1 MIDFNSY
8 IIEINLMH
16 AEAKTIAAAYPAY
29 EGKDKGVYD
38 ILGHIT
44 KYWNSG
50 YSVTIEHLDFNK
62 PSILRKHFLA
72 ILRGLNAC
80 PLLFIEK
87 EGVLTLTMLKV
98 ANAVDTK
105 AEPIKTRAG
114 KLTQPYLLDSKGKI
128 VKVVEKSPIKAWSV
142 PVLFEVILQ
151 NNFFCRVLEM
161 ATDYDLEKVQEEVCD
176 RVAKERKQ
184 KYADEHPVVK
194 QKNKEENVKK
204 KKETKKEEETESKK
218 WKRPYI
224 RIVSVPMG
232 GMNKYKK

>member
-8 IIEINLMH
+8 IEEIKQMH
-16 AEAKTIAAAYPAY
+16 TEAKIIADAYPAY
-29 EGKDKGVYD
+29 RGKDKGFYA

-50 YSVTIEHLDFNK
+50 YSVIIEHLDFNK

-72 ILRGLNAC
+72 IQKGLNAC
-80 PLLFIEK
+80 PLLFIED

-114 KLTQPYLLDSKGKI
+114 GLTQPYLLDSKGKI
-128 VKVVEKSPIKAWSV
+128 VKVVEKKPIKSWSV
-142 PVLFEVILQ
+142 PILFEVILQ
-151 NNFFCRVLEM
+151 NNFFCRVLGM
-161 ATDYDLEKVQEEVCD
+161 ATDYDLENEQGVLFDKVTQQ
-176 RVAKERKQ
+176 RLK
-184 KYADEHPVVK
+184 KYADNPSVIK
-194 QKNKEENVKK
+194 QKAKEKKVTKKVK
-204 KKETKKEEETESKK
+204 KKEEETESKK
-218 WKRPYI
+218 WKRPFI